1 MRNQSVAAR
10 VVPLSNSQ
18 RQLSAITE
26 KQVMSMSLRRFLAP
40 AAIATSLALLTAC
53 GGVSDMTKQQVARS
67 ETAVNQAQAA
77 IGNSEAGAME
87 LQQAKDLFGQAQQ
100 ELAKKNETRAQRL
113 AVQAELQAQ
122 LATAKSKS
130 ASARK
135 AADDLLAS
143 IQTLRQESERS
154 QAPR

>member
-1 MRNQSVAAR
+1 MRNQSPAAR

-87 LQQAKDLFGQAQQ
+87 LQQAKDLFAQAQQ